1 MKAVTETQIESEP
14 GQLRPT
20 DEARA
25 TMTIEQL
32 AARSGMTV
40 RNIRSHGSRG
50 LLPPPEVR
58 DRIGYYGSEH
68 LKRLRLIQ
76 DLQSEG
82 FNLKGIERLLD
93 NRPGPAEQMLS
104 FKRDLESFEHQ
115 EEPQTFTRDELS
127 QRFGE
132 ESDAAIRRAVQ
143 LGALIPTDGDHYE
156 APFPSLLDAADAVLE
171 EGVPLDHTLVVFSKV
186 QSRCRS
192 VAREFVTLFLKD
204 VWKPFEEEGYP
215 EERWPEVHE
224 ALHRLRPLSSQAL
237 SAIYQMT
244 MADEVESAFGKQFD
258 RLTKQNN

>member
-1 MKAVTETQIESEP
+1 
-14 GQLRPT
+14 
-20 DEARA
+20 
-25 TMTIEQL
+25 MTIEQL

-58 DRIGYYGSEH
+58 DRIGHYGPEH
-68 LKRLRLIQ
+68 LNRLRLIQ
-76 DLQSEG
+76 DLQGEG
-82 FNLKGIERLLD
+82 FNLKGIERMLETRL
-93 NRPGPAEQMLS
+93 GPAEQMLS

-115 EEPQTFTRDELS
+115 ETAQTFTREELAK
-127 QRFGE
+127 RFGE
-132 ESDAAIRRAVQ
+132 ESEAAINRAVE
-143 LGALIPTDGDHYE
+143 LGALVPMDDDHYE
-156 APFPSLLDAADAVLE
+156 APFPSLLDAAEAVLE
-171 EGVPLDHTLVVFSKV
+171 EGVPLDHTLVVFGKV

-192 VAREFVTLFLKD
+192 VAHEFVTLFLKD

-244 MADEVESAFGKQFD
+244 MADEVESAFGKKFD
-258 RLTKQNN
+258 RLSRRKH

>member
-1 MKAVTETQIESEP
+1 METAPAPSIERLDP
-14 GQLRPT
+14 DQAG
-20 DEARA
+20 A
-25 TMTIEQL
+25 TMTIEEL
-32 AARSGMTV
+32 AARSGITV
-40 RNIRSHGSRG
+40 RNIRSHRSRG

-58 DRIGYYGSEH
+58 DRIGHYGPEH
-68 LKRLRLIQ
+68 LDRLRLIQ

-82 FNLKGIERLLD
+82 FNLKGIERLLE

-104 FKRDLESFEHQ
+104 FKRDLESFEHR
-115 EEPQTFTRDELS
+115 EEAQTFTREELAK
-127 QRFGE
+127 RLGE
-132 ESDAAIRRAVQ
+132 ESEAAINRAVE
-143 LGALIPTDGDHYE
+143 LGALVPMDDDRYE
-156 APFPSLLDAADAVLE
+156 APFPSLLDAAEAVLE
-171 EGVPLDHTLVVFSKV
+171 EGVPLDHTLVVFGKV

-192 VAREFVTLFLKD
+192 VAHEFVTLFLRD

-258 RLTKQNN
+258 RLSRRKN